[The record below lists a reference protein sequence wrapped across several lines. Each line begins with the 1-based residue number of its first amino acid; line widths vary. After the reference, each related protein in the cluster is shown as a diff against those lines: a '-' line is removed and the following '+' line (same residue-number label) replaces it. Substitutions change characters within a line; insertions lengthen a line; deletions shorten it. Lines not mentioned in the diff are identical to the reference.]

1 MTNVKPQLQS
11 KKLLKGLF
19 SLDHNFKLYIPSTIN
34 VNERTNSRQY
44 VTQALQT
51 FSDLFGGTTSYKAIG
66 AWVSNDH
73 GLVTENVT
81 IVESYASAEQV
92 ENGLQTVLE
101 LANTIK
107 HDLSQEAVSLEYDN
121 KLYFI

>member
-1 MTNVKPQLQS
+1 MTNAQPQT

-34 VNERTNSRQY
+34 VNERTNSKKY
-44 VTQALQT
+44 ITQALKT
-51 FSDLFGGTTSYKAIG
+51 FSTLFGGATSYKAIG
-66 AWVSNDH
+66 AWVSNSQ

-81 IVESYASAEQV
+81 IVESYASADQV